1 MPVLIFLAVSAYSL
15 RWIRS
20 FATDLYFPN
29 QWQDIFGIFFLGIL
43 MFLLYVYVNKLV
55 KMTGGIIRWKY
66 EGGIYLPWFEI
77 IWISMI
83 SNDSLTPYNIHLS
96 VTEYMFIHVVQM
108 QNSCSSVKLRAM
120 YNGYNS
126 TPGLQIFVQWPLK
139 FILAKDCKQLKKK
152 NASWKFSAIRK
163 RWFIQTKMNHFRPD
177 WQIF

>member
-1 MPVLIFLAVSAYSL
+1 MTNRQTFLGFV
-15 RWIRS
+15 W
-20 FATDLYFPN
+20 
-29 QWQDIFGIFFLGIL
+29 GIL
-43 MFLLYVYVNKLV
+43 MFLRLFLLYVYLNKLSKINWRNHEV
-55 KMTGGIIRWKY
+55 KIWRGGGIFTPF
-66 EGGIYLPWFEI
+66 GIL
-77 IWISMI
+77 WISMI